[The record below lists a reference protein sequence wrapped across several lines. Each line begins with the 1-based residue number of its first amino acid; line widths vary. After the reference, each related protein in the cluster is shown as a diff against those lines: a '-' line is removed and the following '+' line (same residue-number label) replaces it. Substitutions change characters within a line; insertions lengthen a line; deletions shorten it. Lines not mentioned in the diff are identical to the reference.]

1 MRKIKPLTM
10 TKVKNKSRAPYLVFW
25 RNFYSIH
32 SKTLGAQGNL
42 GSWFSLT
49 KLGRKKTTLW
59 KRHELFS
66 KPYLSLSSCDSGACC
81 WKMLF
86 PGNIARISAVLLQLY
101 FLFIFSVNSSVRHPG
116 FYGRILNSSDIL
128 LITVV

>member
-32 SKTLGAQGNL
+32 SKTLGAQANL

-49 KLGRKKTTLW
+49 KLGRKKTTSW

-66 KPYLSLSSCDSGACC
+66 KPYLSLSSCDSGACLKDAVP
-81 WKMLF
+81 WKYCKDF
-86 PGNIARISAVLLQLY
+86 GSFIALY
-101 FLFIFSVNSSVRHPG
+101 FLFIFSVNSSIRHPG
-116 FYGRILNSSDIL
+116 FYGRILNSSDIA